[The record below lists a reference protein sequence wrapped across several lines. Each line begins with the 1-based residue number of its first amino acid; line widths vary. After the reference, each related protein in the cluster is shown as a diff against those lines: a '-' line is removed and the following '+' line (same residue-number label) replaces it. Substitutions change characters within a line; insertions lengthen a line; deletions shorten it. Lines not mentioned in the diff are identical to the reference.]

1 MQNTYIKFLSVI
13 SIARIHT
20 VSNAVL
26 GRAERV
32 NGGDTRNLTVLSA
45 AVCMAAQLAQET
57 CASFFGS

>member
-32 NGGDTRNLTVLSA
+32 N
-45 AVCMAAQLAQET
+45 AQLYSPVIGIEHRLLRSVVFV
-57 CASFFGS
+57 CWLVSSLVR

>member
-32 NGGDTRNLTVLSA
+32 KTNKVLIGYG
-45 AVCMAAQLAQET
+45 V
-57 CASFFGS
+57 

>member
-32 NGGDTRNLTVLSA
+32 KLLAEKRN
-45 AVCMAAQLAQET
+45 QL
-57 CASFFGS
+57 